1 MKAVYHRYMQ
11 NENGQFERRRVPEP
25 PRPPS
30 GEPEENRE
38 CFRAGASGAGSRSR
52 NPQPPLQLPSLQN
65 LLAGR
70 DRGDLL
76 VILILLLLLG
86 EGNEESS
93 TVVMTLAIFL
103 LLQ

>member
-11 NENGQFERRRVPEP
+11 NENGQFQRQRVPEV
-25 PRPPS
+25 PRPPC
-30 GEPEENRE
+30 GEPEKGRESPEPSPGRDRNRMPP
-38 CFRAGASGAGSRSR
+38 
-52 NPQPPLQLPSLQN
+52 PQMPSLQT
-65 LLAGR
+65 LMAGR
-70 DRGDLL
+70 DRGGLL
-76 VILILLLLLG
+76 VLLILLLLLG